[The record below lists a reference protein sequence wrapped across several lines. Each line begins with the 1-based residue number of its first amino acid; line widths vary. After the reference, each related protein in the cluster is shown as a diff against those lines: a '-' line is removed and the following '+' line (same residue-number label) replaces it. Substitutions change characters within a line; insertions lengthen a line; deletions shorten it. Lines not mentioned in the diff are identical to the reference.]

1 MAKFLQ
7 LSMDGLNTSW
17 NVLNLVSNHLVENG
31 YKNLIEIGSYAIHT
45 VHGAFQT
52 DATKTVWQLNKVL
65 KAMYKIF
72 NESPAQRDVYLKEEN
87 SSKFPIKFCET
98 R

>member
-7 LSMDGLNTSW
+7 LLMDGLNTNW

-31 YKNLIEIGSYAIHT
+31 YKNLIEIGSCSLRT

-52 DATKTVWQLNKVL
+52 GATKPDG
-65 KAMYKIF
+65 
-72 NESPAQRDVYLKEEN
+72 S
-87 SSKFPIKFCET
+87 
-98 R
+98 